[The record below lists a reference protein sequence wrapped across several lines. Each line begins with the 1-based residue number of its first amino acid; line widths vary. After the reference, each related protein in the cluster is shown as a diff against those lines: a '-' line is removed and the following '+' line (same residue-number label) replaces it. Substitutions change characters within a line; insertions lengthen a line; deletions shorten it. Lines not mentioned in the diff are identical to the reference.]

1 MRGGLDGLMAE
12 HQETESCP
20 SPAGSW
26 DAGSSGRSPGLWPQ
40 DDSRNRADGSPK
52 VWSVFTAL
60 SGSVC
65 GRWACSQFGFAFWIG
80 TKTDIRKD
88 RKIPCIVP
96 RSEER

>member
-52 VWSVFTAL
+52 VWSVFTACLAL
-60 SGSVC
+60 SVGGGHAPNLVLLFGSAQ
-65 GRWACSQFGFAFWIG
+65 RQ
-80 TKTDIRKD
+80 T
-88 RKIPCIVP
+88 
-96 RSEER
+96 